1 MGFGSGSRLL
11 EAMGLSE
18 GSAFC
23 RGPGV
28 SAVPARCVGGLVLL
42 LLGIWDARAQ
52 SEFQT
57 SSVYLWKTG
66 K

>member
-1 MGFGSGSRLL
+1 
-11 EAMGLSE
+11 MGLSE
-18 GSAFC
+18 ESAAFC

-28 SAVPARCVGGLVLL
+28 SAVPARCVGVLVLL
-42 LLGIWDARAQ
+42 LLGIWDTGAQ
-52 SEFQT
+52 SGFQT